1 MRARTSLSIFLVVL
15 ALLSVESCAES
26 PAPKPA
32 FPDYAAFKNEELL
45 ALAESD
51 PESCMEAI
59 SIIASTDTADTAME
73 HAGFKDIA
81 AGATAALS
89 GKFQSS
95 VGAGRWKESERY
107 YSSLEAIASLRL
119 PVFDASA
126 RIAEKAISITS
137 IADIYLGIAET
148 YLDRKLYSPAMA
160 YFLKALDSVAP
171 KTSEAGSRTFSDRS
185 PLPPESLAGW
195 AERAL
200 MAGDAVSFRRLE
212 PLLPAETTASL
223 RKKYPSALPD
233 RTIAE
238 RVAGVVTVSVDKG
251 LKIENGLGYPDRI
264 LGTAFQVDPQGY
276 YLTNYHVVASEV
288 DPKYNGYSKLSIR
301 PSGNPDARIPA
312 KVVGWDE
319 DLDLA
324 LLKSAEVS
332 PHTFYLSRFGQADN
346 GQRVYAIGSP
356 VGLENSITTGIV
368 SATGRRFLPRGEAI
382 QIDAP
387 VNPGNSGGP
396 LLDADGN
403 LIGLV
408 FAGLSGFQGLNFA
421 LPASWIST
429 IFSSLFDVGKVEK
442 PWLGVAAARNLDSS
456 LDLAYVYPGNGGLQP
471 GDTLLSID
479 GRHYANI
486 QGAQMIVS
494 LKPLNSLSVLKLRR
508 KNTEVVLLHKLLPV
522 PSKPFKKAL
531 QSDSTENLLEGG
543 TGMIL
548 DHVSGPRGPGGS
560 YKVAK
565 TWPGMTADE
574 SGIAEGDVIKFLRFS
589 ADTKEDRAFFDISVK
604 STTTGYLE
612 RSMRLSLSLEMA
624 NFI

>member
-1 MRARTSLSIFLVVL
+1 M
-15 ALLSVESCAES
+15 
-26 PAPKPA
+26 
-32 FPDYAAFKNEELL
+32 
-45 ALAESD
+45 
-51 PESCMEAI
+51 
-59 SIIASTDTADTAME
+59 
-73 HAGFKDIA
+73 
-81 AGATAALS
+81 
-89 GKFQSS
+89 
-95 VGAGRWKESERY
+95 
-107 YSSLEAIASLRL
+107 
-119 PVFDASA
+119 
-126 RIAEKAISITS
+126 
-137 IADIYLGIAET
+137 
-148 YLDRKLYSPAMA
+148 
-160 YFLKALDSVAP
+160 
-171 KTSEAGSRTFSDRS
+171 
-185 PLPPESLAGW
+185 
-195 AERAL
+195 
-200 MAGDAVSFRRLE
+200 
-212 PLLPAETTASL
+212 
-223 RKKYPSALPD
+223 
-233 RTIAE
+233 
-238 RVAGVVTVSVDKG
+238 
-251 LKIENGLGYPDRI
+251 
-264 LGTAFQVDPQGY
+264 
-276 YLTNYHVVASEV
+276 
-288 DPKYNGYSKLSIR
+288 
-301 PSGNPDARIPA
+301 
-312 KVVGWDE
+312 
-319 DLDLA
+319 
-324 LLKSAEVS
+324 
-332 PHTFYLSRFGQADN
+332 
-346 GQRVYAIGSP
+346 
-356 VGLENSITTGIV
+356 GIV

-531 QSDSTENLLEGG
+531 QSDSTERLLEGG

-548 DHVSGPRGPGGS
+548 GHVSGPRGPGGS